1 MTLSGPTNATLK
13 SDANTATGTIN
24 DDDALPQLS
33 IAGAAVDE
41 GDTAQFVVTLT
52 PASGKQVTV
61 SYSTADGTAK
71 ASEDYTAASS
81 TTLTFTAGDTTKT
94 VSVATTQDTRNEAT
108 EAFTVTLSGPTNATL
123 KSDANTATAT
133 INDDDALPQ
142 LSIAGATVDEG
153 DTAQFVVT
161 LAPASGKQVTVSY
174 ATTDGTAKASED
186 YTAAS
191 STTLTFTAGDTTKTV
206 SVATTEDTRNEDQE
220 AFTMTLS
227 GPTNATLKSDAN
239 TATATINDDDA
250 LPQLSIAGATVDEGD
265 TAQFVV
271 TLAPASGK
279 QVTVSYATADG
290 TAKASEDYTAASST
304 TLTFTAGDTTKTVSV
319 ATTEDTRN
327 EATEAFTV
335 TLSGPTNA
343 TLKSGANTATA
354 TINGDDALP
363 QLSIAGATVDEGDT
377 AQFVVTLTPASGKQV
392 TVSYATADGTAKASE
407 DYTAASSTTLT
418 FAPDETTKTV
428 SVATTED
435 TRNEDQEAF
444 TVTLSGPTNATLKS
458 DANTATGTIND
469 DDALPQLSIAGATVD
484 EGDTAQFVVTLTPAS
499 SKQVTVSYAT
509 ADETAK
515 ASEDYTAASSTTLTF
530 APDET
535 TKTVSVATTQDTRNE
550 ATEAFTMT
558 LSGPTNAT
566 LKSDANTA
574 TATINDDDALPQLSI
589 AGATVDEGDT
599 AQFVVTLA
607 PASGKQVTVSYET
620 TEGTAKASEDYTAAS
635 STTLTFTAG
644 DTTKTVSVATTE
656 DTRNEA
662 TEAFTMTLS
671 GPTNATLK
679 SDAKTA
685 TATINDDDFL
695 TAAVTAKA
703 QTVTEG
709 QSAEFEVKI
718 TGGTSTA
725 DVVVLYSIG
734 GTATSADYDDP
745 GGSLTITSGAST
757 GTITIATKTDD
768 VVEPGEPLEV
778 TLTSASTASRT
789 VTVDDT
795 AATTTILEKGSVT
808 VSIKPVI
815 VEDDESTQD
824 VNEYRDKSIAEEG
837 ESAEFAVEMS
847 GAVSTAVQVSYATE
861 NGTAESGTGKDYT
874 AASGTLTY
882 NPGASLR
889 QTLTV
894 NTSDDTLNESTETFS
909 VKLTASTLPAGV
921 ALGAATATGSITDL
935 DALEAS
941 VTANAASVD
950 EGETAT
956 FTVSLTGGTSTAP
969 VVVRYSV
976 GGSATSGDDYT
987 PPASRTLTIGP
998 GTSSGTFTIETLTDN
1013 VVPET
1018 ETLEVTLDS
1027 ATSAGTVTVNTTAA
1041 TTQIRNTTRPTLILE
1056 DERSSS
1062 VGARRSAS
1070 AASTR
1075 RSSSIACDVCMTEG
1089 DTPTGNTRN
1098 VRPMLV
1104 IPGTHQKVIIPDGE
1118 TVTIGYE
1125 TSDGSAQAGRD
1136 YEQAQGTMTF
1146 RGDPNNGFKAE
1157 LDTPIELQT
1166 IGDTLNEPDRTFTL
1180 TLLSATLPDSTTTDS
1195 VSFTVAVRDDDP
1207 ISAAVEALSSHVSEG
1222 QSATFEVT
1230 LSGGTPTAD
1239 VVIHY
1244 TVGGSATSGDD
1255 YTAPPG
1261 TLTIASD
1268 RTSGTITIETL
1279 ADGVREH
1286 DDETMVVTLTGASTA
1301 GTATVAS
1308 GGATTTIRGEER
1320 SARVS
1325 VSAGAPSVN
1334 EGESATFEV
1343 TVSGQQQHGSADQ
1356 LFGRR
1361 NGNVG
1366 R

>member
-1 MTLSGPTNATLK
+1 M
-13 SDANTATGTIN
+13 
-24 DDDALPQLS
+24 
-33 IAGAAVDE
+33 
-41 GDTAQFVVTLT
+41 
-52 PASGKQVTV
+52 
-61 SYSTADGTAK
+61 
-71 ASEDYTAASS
+71 
-81 TTLTFTAGDTTKT
+81 
-94 VSVATTQDTRNEAT
+94 ATTQDTRNEAT

-499 SKQVTVSYAT
+499 SKRVTVSYAT

-535 TKTVSVATTQDTRNE
+535 TKTVSVATTEDTRNE

-662 TEAFTMTLS
+662 T
-671 GPTNATLK
+671 
-679 SDAKTA
+679 
-685 TATINDDDFL
+685 
-695 TAAVTAKA
+695 
-703 QTVTEG
+703 
-709 QSAEFEVKI
+709 
-718 TGGTSTA
+718 
-725 DVVVLYSIG
+725 
-734 GTATSADYDDP
+734 
-745 GGSLTITSGAST
+745 
-757 GTITIATKTDD
+757 
-768 VVEPGEPLEV
+768 
-778 TLTSASTASRT
+778 
-789 VTVDDT
+789 
-795 AATTTILEKGSVT
+795 GSVH
-808 VSIKPVI
+808 
-815 VEDDESTQD
+815 
-824 VNEYRDKSIAEEG
+824 R
-837 ESAEFAVEMS
+837 
-847 GAVSTAVQVSYATE
+847 
-861 NGTAESGTGKDYT
+861 
-874 AASGTLTY
+874 
-882 NPGASLR
+882 
-889 QTLTV
+889 
-894 NTSDDTLNESTETFS
+894 
-909 VKLTASTLPAGV
+909 
-921 ALGAATATGSITDL
+921 
-935 DALEAS
+935 
-941 VTANAASVD
+941 
-950 EGETAT
+950 
-956 FTVSLTGGTSTAP
+956 
-969 VVVRYSV
+969 
-976 GGSATSGDDYT
+976 
-987 PPASRTLTIGP
+987 
-998 GTSSGTFTIETLTDN
+998 
-1013 VVPET
+1013 
-1018 ETLEVTLDS
+1018 
-1027 ATSAGTVTVNTTAA
+1027 
-1041 TTQIRNTTRPTLILE
+1041 
-1056 DERSSS
+1056 
-1062 VGARRSAS
+1062 
-1070 AASTR
+1070 
-1075 RSSSIACDVCMTEG
+1075 
-1089 DTPTGNTRN
+1089 
-1098 VRPMLV
+1098 
-1104 IPGTHQKVIIPDGE
+1104 
-1118 TVTIGYE
+1118 
-1125 TSDGSAQAGRD
+1125 
-1136 YEQAQGTMTF
+1136 
-1146 RGDPNNGFKAE
+1146 
-1157 LDTPIELQT
+1157 
-1166 IGDTLNEPDRTFTL
+1166 
-1180 TLLSATLPDSTTTDS
+1180 
-1195 VSFTVAVRDDDP
+1195 
-1207 ISAAVEALSSHVSEG
+1207 
-1222 QSATFEVT
+1222 
-1230 LSGGTPTAD
+1230 
-1239 VVIHY
+1239 
-1244 TVGGSATSGDD
+1244 
-1255 YTAPPG
+1255 
-1261 TLTIASD
+1261 
-1268 RTSGTITIETL
+1268 
-1279 ADGVREH
+1279 
-1286 DDETMVVTLTGASTA
+1286 
-1301 GTATVAS
+1301 
-1308 GGATTTIRGEER
+1308 
-1320 SARVS
+1320 
-1325 VSAGAPSVN
+1325 
-1334 EGESATFEV
+1334 
-1343 TVSGQQQHGSADQ
+1343 
-1356 LFGRR
+1356 
-1361 NGNVG
+1361 
-1366 R
+1366 